1 MATFYTTRTTHD
13 IASVTNRAIAFVAD
27 AKLAFSAWND
37 ARITNNT
44 LSNLT
49 DRELSDIGL
58 TRGEIQS
65 VAKSNFIR

>member
-1 MATFYTTRTTHD
+1 MATFNTTRTTYD
-13 IASVTNRAIAFVAD
+13 MASFTNRAIAFAAETAHAV
-27 AKLAFSAWND
+27 SAWND
-37 ARITNNT
+37 ARVTNKA

-58 TRGEIQS
+58 VRGDIEG